1 MSRLTEED
9 DLGNWVLKGINWQ
22 QLHTGQI
29 ITEEVR
35 EKLYGALYKLLDYE
49 NTGLDPEGIERLKE
63 ENRWIPVSERLPEE
77 RSSIFAKFK
86 GTDKW
91 NPAMFERTSGKVLV
105 TVEYMDKKRTTQT
118 AHTNDGNWRMDVSL
132 GGNIIAWMPLP
143 EAYEETN

>member
-1 MSRLTEED
+1 MNRLTEED
-9 DLGNWVLKGINWQ
+9 DQGNWILKGINWQ
-22 QLHTGQI
+22 QLYAGQI

-49 NTGLDPEGIERLKE
+49 NTGLDPDDVEGLKE
-63 ENRWIPVSERLPEE
+63 ENRWIPTSDRLPKE
-77 RSSIFAKFK
+77 RESIFAKFK

-105 TVEYMDKKRTTQT
+105 TVEYTNKERITQI

-143 EAYEETN
+143 EPYREI

>member
-1 MSRLTEED
+1 MNRLTEED
-9 DLGNWVLKGINWQ
+9 DQGNWTLKGINWQ
-22 QLHTGQI
+22 QLYAGQI

-49 NTGLDPEGIERLKE
+49 NTGLDPDDVEGLKE
-63 ENRWIPVSERLPEE
+63 ENRWIPTSDRLPKE
-77 RSSIFAKFK
+77 RESIFAKFK

-105 TVEYMDKKRTTQT
+105 TVEYTNKERITQI

-143 EAYEETN
+143 EPYKGE